1 MAAKH
6 QQTQAEWL
14 AERGRRAMELTRS
27 ELYLDLRYLNAAL
40 GALELTQDE
49 LTLLRRFAQLP
60 FLPIAQRMDGAAVCL
75 EEGEARARAL
85 GDAAEL
91 LSSRGLA
98 ALDYDLPLTG
108 FDYAPY
114 GKAPRRGSMALTARG
129 LAVLEMMEIQGIE
142 GE

>member
-1 MAAKH
+1 M
-6 QQTQAEWL
+6 
-14 AERGRRAMELTRS
+14 
-27 ELYLDLRYLNAAL
+27 
-40 GALELTQDE
+40 
-49 LTLLRRFAQLP
+49 
-60 FLPIAQRMDGAAVCL
+60 CL

-85 GDAAEL
+85 GAAAEL

-108 FDYAPY
+108 FDYALY
-114 GKAPRRGSMALTARG
+114 GGAPRRGSMALTARG

>member
-1 MAAKH
+1 MSTNCGH
-6 QQTQAEWL
+6 DHC
-14 AERGRRAMELTRS
+14 GRCCGGSCTGC
-27 ELYLDLRYLNAAL
+27 

-85 GDAAEL
+85 GAAAEL

-108 FDYAPY
+108 LDYAPS